1 MDQNQLKKI
10 KNIRKE
16 NFNIDK
22 ILRAIRFLFET
33 DNEDYYEPVRI
44 GNNFSRIYIEYESN
58 GDEY

>member
-22 ILRAIRFLFET
+22 ILRAIRFLFEA

-44 GNNFSRIYIEYESN
+44 GNNFSRIYIENESN